1 MIFITIHLDSQSDC
15 DRTLTVNESIDQSI
29 NLLINQSIDR
39 SINLIAIIN
48 HWSNSSF
55 VIEVLEPFHER
66 GATKYIRLD
75 TYMGTHGLTGV
86 LSQLLRRFW
95 RNGDGDVTGTALAY
109 WRLDR

>member
-1 MIFITIHLDSQSDC
+1 MLPTQPSQ
-15 DRTLTVNESIDQSI
+15 L
-29 NLLINQSIDR
+29 R
-39 SINLIAIIN
+39 SQRGVAGPRKRFQRGA
-48 HWSNSSF
+48 WCMSR
-55 VIEVLEPFHER
+55 VLEPFHER
-66 GATKYIRLD
+66 GASKYIRLD